1 MGRALLLLVLVSG
14 WAGVGCKRAE
24 PPTGPSPPPPTTTP
38 TQVTYAVVGASDAI
52 GFGSTTPC
60 FPFDDCAGTG
70 YVPLV
75 KRRFQTDGAAV
86 QVSNRGLPG
95 AVISQ
100 SFLTL
105 ARDLGRNDVPGTFL
119 DQIVPFIPG
128 TATHVS
134 VFAGG
139 NDANVI
145 GQNVRA
151 GRGDADIRAY
161 IDGLVAQFGTDFGEL
176 ISRLRARA
184 PSARI
189 AVMNLP
195 NLGVAPYVA
204 SFPPLDKSILQR
216 IVVGITD
223 RINGNAGPNVVIVD
237 LMCEPRLYNPAN
249 FSSDGFHPSDQGYA
263 LMAELLYPA
272 LRSGSAPSPSA
283 NCPQRTLLPV
293 F

>member
-1 MGRALLLLVLVSG
+1 MRRVLLLVMLLSG
-14 WAGVGCKRAE
+14 WAGACKRAD
-24 PPTGPSPPPPTTTP
+24 PTGPTPPPPSGNP
-38 TQVTYAVVGASDAI
+38 TQVSYAVVGASDAV
-52 GFGSTTPC
+52 GFGSSAPC
-60 FPFDDCAGTG
+60 LPFEDCAGAG
-70 YVPLV
+70 YAPLV
-75 KRRFQTDGAAV
+75 KRRFQSDGASV

-95 AVISQ
+95 AVLSQ
-100 SFLTL
+100 AFLTL

-119 DQIVPFIPG
+119 DQIVPFIPA

-161 IDGLVAQFGTDFGEL
+161 IDGLVAQFGTDFTEL
-176 ISRLRARA
+176 IARLRARA
-184 PSARI
+184 PSARV

-204 SFPPLDKSILQR
+204 SLNPLDKSILQR

-223 RINGNAGPNVVIVD
+223 RINATAGANVIIVD
-237 LMCEPRLYNPAN
+237 LMCEPRLYSAAN
-249 FSSDGFHPSDQGYA
+249 FSTDGFHPSDQGYA
-263 LMAELLYPA
+263 LMAELLYQA
-272 LRSGSAPSPSA
+272 LRTGTAPPASVS
-283 NCPQRTLLPV
+283 CPQRTLLPV